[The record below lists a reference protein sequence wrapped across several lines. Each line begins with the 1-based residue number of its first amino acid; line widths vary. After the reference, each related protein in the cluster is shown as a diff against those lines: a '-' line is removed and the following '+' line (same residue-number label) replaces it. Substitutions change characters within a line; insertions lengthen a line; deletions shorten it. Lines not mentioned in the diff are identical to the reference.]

1 MQDILVSKI
10 ITLEVITETLL
21 ETLFKNNIIDRDTF
35 DEAVILKVEKLQ
47 NQLKKIEKEEIDYS
61 KLFNGPI
68 GEA

>member
-1 MQDILVSKI
+1 MEDIIVSKL

-35 DEAVILKVEKLQ
+35 DEAVLVKVEKLQ
-47 NQLKKIEKEEIDYS
+47 NQLKQIEKEEIDYS

>member
-1 MQDILVSKI
+1 MEDILVSKI

>member
-1 MQDILVSKI
+1 MEDIIVSKL

-35 DEAVILKVEKLQ
+35 DEAVIVKVEKLQ
-47 NQLKKIEKEEIDYS
+47 NQLKQIEKEEIDYS